1 MGAARLHD
9 SNQGISIPGA
19 DSSSTKGV
27 TFVNGISIGIR
38 LVLAFGLILAVTAM
52 LATLGVMRIGALN
65 DSSSRMA
72 GAQVEQVVL
81 ATQWK
86 GEAGVNLVRSV
97 SFMKATDAAYIASL
111 RNQIEATDADI
122 EKIQNNLA
130 SLIDDDQVKAL
141 MAQAKTQRATYR
153 ALRADILKLK
163 DQPGQDYI
171 GRIDRELIPAAQAYL
186 SSVEAVASRAQAA
199 LESAQAQTAQ
209 VGRSG
214 QWILGLG
221 AVVAAVLGIGF
232 AVLTTRSITRPL
244 GEAVKVAEATARGEL
259 SRQVDVQ
266 GSDESAQLLSAL
278 AAMQTS
284 LAKTV
289 GSVRQC
295 ALGVST
301 ASVEIAL
308 GNSDLSARTES
319 QAASLQEAAASM
331 EQLNAQVQQ
340 NADHAREASELV
352 ASAARVAG
360 RGGEV
365 VGQVVE
371 TMKGIN
377 ASSREISD
385 IIAIIDSIAFQT
397 NILALNAAVEAA
409 RAGEQGRGFAVVAT
423 EVRELAGRSAQAA
436 KQINTLISAS
446 VERVVHGSS
455 QVDEA
460 GATMNELV
468 KSMLE
473 ACELVEQ
480 ISQASQQQALGVA
493 QVGEAVT
500 NMDQVTQQNAAM
512 VEQIAAAA
520 ASLRDQAD
528 ELVGTVAVF
537 QLQS

>member
-1 MGAARLHD
+1 M
-9 SNQGISIPGA
+9 S
-19 DSSSTKGV
+19 
-27 TFVNGISIGIR
+27 GISIGIR
-38 LVLAFGLILAVTAM
+38 LGLAFGLILIVTAV
-52 LATLGVMRIGALN
+52 LAALGVLRIGALN

-81 ATQWK
+81 ATRWK

-111 RNQIEATDADI
+111 RKQIEATDADI
-122 EKIQNNLA
+122 EKTQNNLA
-130 SLIDDDQVKAL
+130 SLIDDNEVKAL
-141 MAQAKTQRATYR
+141 MAQATAQRATYR

-171 GRIDRELIPAAQAYL
+171 GRIDRELVPAAQAYL
-186 SSVEAVASRAQAA
+186 SSVGAVASRAQAA

-232 AVLTTRSITRPL
+232 ALLTTRSITRPL

-259 SRQVDVQ
+259 SRQVEVQ
-266 GSDESAQLLSAL
+266 GRDECAQLLTAL
-278 AAMQTS
+278 SAMQTS

-365 VGQVVE
+365 VGQVGE

-436 KQINTLISAS
+436 RQIKTLISAS

-537 QLQS
+537 QLQT

>member
-1 MGAARLHD
+1 M
-9 SNQGISIPGA
+9 S
-19 DSSSTKGV
+19 
-27 TFVNGISIGIR
+27 GISIGIR
-38 LVLAFGLILAVTAM
+38 LGLAFGLILIVTAM
-52 LATLGVMRIGALN
+52 LAALGVMRIGALN

-111 RNQIEATDADI
+111 RKQIEATDADI
-122 EKIQNNLA
+122 ERIQSNLA
-130 SLIDDDQVKAL
+130 ALIDDAEVKAL
-141 MAQAKTQRATYR
+141 MAQATTRRAAYR
-153 ALRADILKLK
+153 QLRADILKLK

-171 GRIDRELIPAAQAYL
+171 GRIDRELIPAAQTYL
-186 SSVEAVASRAQAA
+186 STVEAVASRALIA
-199 LESAQAQTAQ
+199 LESAQVQTAE

-221 AVVAAVLGIGF
+221 AVVAAVLGVGF

-266 GSDESAQLLSAL
+266 GRDESAQLLSAL
-278 AAMQTS
+278 SAMQTS

-436 KQINTLISAS
+436 KQIKTLISAS

-468 KSMLE
+468 KSMLQ

-528 ELVGTVAVF
+528 ELVGTVSVF

>member
-1 MGAARLHD
+1 MVIELGDQHMGQQTRAGHASVNRAAGCRDLHHLFTPAARFLQAGD
-9 SNQGISIPGA
+9 
-19 DSSSTKGV
+19 
-27 TFVNGISIGIR
+27 
-38 LVLAFGLILAVTAM
+38 
-52 LATLGVMRIGALN
+52 LN
-65 DSSSRMA
+65 DLHLRRDHVEDLHRLA
-72 GAQVEQVVL
+72 G
-81 ATQWK
+81 
-86 GEAGVNLVRSV
+86 
-97 SFMKATDAAYIASL
+97 
-111 RNQIEATDADI
+111 
-122 EKIQNNLA
+122 
-130 SLIDDDQVKAL
+130 
-141 MAQAKTQRATYR
+141 
-153 ALRADILKLK
+153 
-163 DQPGQDYI
+163 
-171 GRIDRELIPAAQAYL
+171 
-186 SSVEAVASRAQAA
+186 
-199 LESAQAQTAQ
+199 
-209 VGRSG
+209 
-214 QWILGLG
+214 
-221 AVVAAVLGIGF
+221 
-232 AVLTTRSITRPL
+232 ITR
-244 GEAVKVAEATARGEL
+244 ET
-259 SRQVDVQ
+259 
-266 GSDESAQLLSAL
+266 
-278 AAMQTS
+278 
-284 LAKTV
+284 
-289 GSVRQC
+289 
-295 ALGVST
+295 
-301 ASVEIAL
+301 
-308 GNSDLSARTES
+308 
-319 QAASLQEAAASM
+319 
-331 EQLNAQVQQ
+331 
-340 NADHAREASELV
+340 DHAREASELV

-436 KQINTLISAS
+436 RQIKTLISAS

-493 QVGEAVT
+493 QMGEAVT

-537 QLQS
+537 QLQT

>member
-1 MGAARLHD
+1 
-9 SNQGISIPGA
+9 
-19 DSSSTKGV
+19 
-27 TFVNGISIGIR
+27 
-38 LVLAFGLILAVTAM
+38 
-52 LATLGVMRIGALN
+52 
-65 DSSSRMA
+65 
-72 GAQVEQVVL
+72 
-81 ATQWK
+81 
-86 GEAGVNLVRSV
+86 
-97 SFMKATDAAYIASL
+97 
-111 RNQIEATDADI
+111 
-122 EKIQNNLA
+122 
-130 SLIDDDQVKAL
+130 
-141 MAQAKTQRATYR
+141 
-153 ALRADILKLK
+153 
-163 DQPGQDYI
+163 
-171 GRIDRELIPAAQAYL
+171 
-186 SSVEAVASRAQAA
+186 
-199 LESAQAQTAQ
+199 
-209 VGRSG
+209 
-214 QWILGLG
+214 
-221 AVVAAVLGIGF
+221 VAAVLGVGF

-266 GSDESAQLLSAL
+266 GNDESAQLLSAL
-278 AAMQTS
+278 SAMQTS

-436 KQINTLISAS
+436 RQIKTLISAS

-493 QVGEAVT
+493 QMGEAVT

-537 QLQS
+537 QLQT